1 MGEPVLRLVD
11 PEFEP
16 RQDARPGSPGPDPGP
31 DPDPTPVVPVDGART
46 DPETDSIPDSQPD
59 RNPDSGPDPGRSGTA
74 GRPGAGRDRA
84 AGTAARKAAVTAA
97 RLGSHWA
104 AMVRDDVNRP
114 GGLWQG
120 MYRGTPDSIAD
131 LHVYAASRHWVPKGH
146 EGELLPV
153 LGALYTHTVA
163 KGGAA
168 LGFSI
173 AWITGRF
180 LRLVI
185 FLAVAGIVI
194 TLALNFS

>member
-16 RQDARPGSPGPDPGP
+16 RQDARPGSPDPDRAP
-31 DPDPTPVVPVDGART
+31 DPDPTPVAPADGTQT
-46 DPETDSIPDSQPD
+46 DPETDSPPEPQAD
-59 RNPDSGPDPGRSGTA
+59 RDPDSGTGPDRSSTT

-84 AGTAARKAAVTAA
+84 AGAAAKKAAATAV

-104 AMVRDDVNRP
+104 TLIRDDATWP
-114 GGLWQG
+114 SGLWQG

-131 LHVYAASRHWVPKGH
+131 LHMYAVSRHWVPKGH
-146 EGELLPV
+146 DGKLLPAV
-153 LGALYTHTVA
+153 GALYTHSVA

-180 LRLVI
+180 FRLIV
-185 FLAVAGIVI
+185 FLAVAGLVI
-194 TLALNFS
+194 ALVLNFS

>member
-1 MGEPVLRLVD
+1 MGDPVLKLVN

-16 RQDARPGSPGPDPGP
+16 RQDARHRSPGPNRLP
-31 DPDPTPVVPVDGART
+31 DPDPTPVAPADGART
-46 DPETDSIPDSQPD
+46 DPETDSLPDPQADRDPDSSPG
-59 RNPDSGPDPGRSGTA
+59 SGRSGTD

-84 AGTAARKAAVTAA
+84 AGTAATKAAVTAA

-104 AMVRDDVNRP
+104 AMIWDDAKRP

-131 LHVYAASRHWVPKGH
+131 LHIYAVSRHWVPKDHDGK
-146 EGELLPV
+146 LLPAA
-153 LGALYTHTVA
+153 GALYTHTVA

-173 AWITGRF
+173 AWITARF
-180 LRLVI
+180 FRLVV
-185 FLAVAGIVI
+185 FLAVVGIVT
-194 TLALNFS
+194 TLILNFS